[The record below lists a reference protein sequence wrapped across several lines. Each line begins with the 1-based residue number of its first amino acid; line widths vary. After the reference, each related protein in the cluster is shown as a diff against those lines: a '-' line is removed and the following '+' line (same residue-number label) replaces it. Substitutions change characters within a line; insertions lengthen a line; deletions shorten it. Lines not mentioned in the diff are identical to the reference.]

1 MAEVNIFEVASKK
14 KYRFPF
20 KGMITVEDLWDL
32 NLTDLDQI
40 FKTLNS
46 KVKESKEESLLSVK
60 SEEDKDLMN
69 QIEIIKHIVTVKQ
82 EEIERRKNAIARRQ
96 QKQKVMEVLASK
108 EEESLY
114 SMSKKELED
123 MLKNLEE
130 E

>member
-60 SEEDKDLMN
+60 SEADKDLMN
-69 QIEIIKHIVTVKQ
+69 QIEIIKHIVIVKQ

>member
-60 SEEDKDLMN
+60 SEADKDLTN
-69 QIEIIKHIVTVKQ
+69 QIEIIKHIVLVKQ
-82 EEIERRKNAIARRQ
+82 EEIEKRKNAIARRQ

>member
-69 QIEIIKHIVTVKQ
+69 QIEIIKHIVIVKQ

>member
-69 QIEIIKHIVTVKQ
+69 QIEIIKHIVIVKQ

-108 EEESLY
+108 EEESL
-114 SMSKKELED
+114 
-123 MLKNLEE
+123 
-130 E
+130 